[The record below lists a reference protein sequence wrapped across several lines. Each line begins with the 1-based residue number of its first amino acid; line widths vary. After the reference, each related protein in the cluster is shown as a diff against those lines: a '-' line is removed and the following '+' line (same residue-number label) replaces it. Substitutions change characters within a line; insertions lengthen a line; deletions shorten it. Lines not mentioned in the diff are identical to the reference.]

1 MNPNIDELT
10 ALLYPHKVSV
20 SAASRIECLRSS
32 AVIFGRDILQ
42 SAPESNERDIAI
54 YHLVDA
60 LMWATKAISMHK
72 AEWDTGGE

>member
-1 MNPNIDELT
+1 MHTYDKIPN
-10 ALLYPHKVSV
+10 VWS
-20 SAASRIECLRSS
+20 
-32 AVIFGRDILQ
+32 
-42 SAPESNERDIAI
+42 RDIAI